1 MDYARARKHMVDSQ
15 VRPDNV
21 TDRRLIH
28 AMSDV
33 ARERFAPSDQAT
45 LVYSDTILKL
55 ADTRAMMAPRDFA
68 KLVDAAEIGPGD
80 AILDIACGLGY
91 STAVL
96 ARLGEAV
103 VAVEADEALA
113 TKAEA
118 NLAAAGVDTAAVIT
132 GDLVKGAPDQGP
144 FNVII
149 IEGAVER
156 EPDALKAQLADGGRL
171 LFVRR
176 DGAVGKAVLVV
187 RTGDRFGERTLFNSA
202 APLLAEYRREPE
214 FVF

>member
-28 AMSDV
+28 AMGAV
-33 ARERFAPSDQAT
+33 PRERFVPSDQAA
-45 LVYSDTILKL
+45 LAYSDTVLKL
-55 ADTRAMMAPRDFA
+55 AEARALMTPRDFA
-68 KLVDAAEIGPGD
+68 KLVDAADIEPGD
-80 AILDIACGLGY
+80 AVLDIACGLGY

-113 TKAEA
+113 AKAEA
-118 NLAAAGVDTAAVIT
+118 TLQEAGVDTAAVIT

-144 FNVII
+144 FDVII

-156 EPDALKAQLADGGRL
+156 EPQALKEQLADGGRL
-171 LFVRR
+171 MFVRR
-176 DGAVGKAVLVV
+176 EGAVGKAVMVV
-187 RTGDRFGERTLFNSA
+187 RAGDRFGERTLFNSA
-202 APLLAEYRREPE
+202 APLLAEYRREAE